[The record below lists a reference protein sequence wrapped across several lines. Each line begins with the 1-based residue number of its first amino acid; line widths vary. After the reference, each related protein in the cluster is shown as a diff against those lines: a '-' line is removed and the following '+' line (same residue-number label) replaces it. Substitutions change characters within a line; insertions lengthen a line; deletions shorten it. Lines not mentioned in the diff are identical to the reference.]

1 MKLDHIYDHH
11 NAVAEWAR
19 RDLYEWLTDVF
30 EAPAIKMREG
40 CTNEVREHVRLE
52 FERQGWAINVKID
65 QNLGLSVFAVRNE
78 LAFHLQTGNI
88 SRAAYDL
95 LKLQQLYQAQRI
107 EAAVLAIPT
116 KECSG
121 ILGSNIANAD
131 RVTQELQLFDRIIT
145 VPIVV
150 IAFK

>member
-1 MKLDHIYDHH
+1 MKLDHVYDHH
-11 NAVAEWAR
+11 NAVAEWTK

-40 CTNEVREHVRLE
+40 CTDEVRDHVRAE

-65 QNLGLSVFAVRNE
+65 QSLGLSVFAMRDE
-78 LAFHLQTGNI
+78 LAVHLQTGNI

-95 LKLQQLYQAQRI
+95 LKLQQLYQAERI
-107 EAAVLAIPT
+107 EAAALAVPT
-116 KECSG
+116 KACAA

-131 RVTQELQLFDRIIT
+131 RVTGELQVFDRIIT

-150 IAFK
+150 VAFK

>member
-1 MKLDHIYDHH
+1 MNFDHVYDHH
-11 NAVAEWAR
+11 NAVAEWTR
-19 RDLYEWLTDVF
+19 RDQYEWLTDVF
-30 EAPAIKMREG
+30 EAPGIKMREG
-40 CTNEVREHVRLE
+40 CTGEVREHVRRD
-52 FERQGWAINVKID
+52 FELQGWAINVKID
-65 QNLGLSVFAVRNE
+65 QSLGLSVFAIRGE
-78 LAFHLQTGNI
+78 LAVQLQTGNI

-107 EAAVLAIPT
+107 EAAALAIPT
-116 KECSG
+116 KECAA

-131 RVTQELQLFDRIIT
+131 RLSQELQLFNRIIT

>member
-1 MKLDHIYDHH
+1 MKLDHVYDHH
-11 NAVAEWAR
+11 NGVEEWTR

-40 CTNEVREHVRLE
+40 CTGEVREHVRHE

-65 QNLGLSVFAVRNE
+65 QSLGLSVFAIRNE
-78 LAFHLQTGNI
+78 LAVHLQTGNI

-95 LKLQQLYQAQRI
+95 LKLQHLYHAGRI
-107 EAAVLAIPT
+107 EAAALAIPT
-116 KECSG
+116 KACAT

-131 RVTQELQLFDRIIT
+131 RVTQELQVFNRIIT
-145 VPIVV
+145 VPIAV